1 MSSLE
6 RQDDFE
12 VRRAH
17 LASMTDEALHARF
30 WELVERIVAPL
41 IEEARSH
48 TSPAIERSVLLR
60 MGFSSIECKQL
71 VELMQQ
77 RDLLGHGAGR
87 LVLELAKSRGMTI
100 RAAGEALL
108 QGEHAGEHWQALAAI
123 IAGESREQP

>member
-1 MSSLE
+1 MSSVE
-6 RQDDFE
+6 RPDDFD

-41 IEEARSH
+41 IEEARTH

-71 VELMQQ
+71 VDQMQQ
-77 RDLLGHGAGR
+77 RGLLGHGAGR
-87 LVLELAKSRGMTI
+87 LVLELAKSRGLSI
-100 RAAGEALL
+100 RDAGEALL
-108 QGEHAGEHWQALAAI
+108 QGEHPDEYWQALDAI
-123 IAGESREQP
+123 IAGDTREQQ